1 MFRQN
6 MILHRSGPVVLVVRD
21 QTSFFF
27 GGIVDTTLLGH
38 IMAHKTMHGLSN
50 NGMGF
55 TTIIDKK
62 TMLK

>member
-50 NGMGF
+50 NGMGL
-55 TTIIDKK
+55 TTIIDHKK
-62 TMLK
+62 RLK